1 MGVMVEA
8 LLGRAADKEV
18 RAGEFTTSPAD
29 MVSVADASR
38 LTFAGPGRGDSS
50 ATGSD
55 S

>member
-1 MGVMVEA
+1 MGTMVGA
-8 LLGRAADKEV
+8 LLGRAADQEV
-18 RAGEFTTSPAD
+18 RAGDFTTSPAG
-29 MVSVADASR
+29 MVSVADASL